1 MQHIDLLGR
10 HYTVVPIEDAD
21 RHRYDLVDNS
31 PGFQHV
37 IAVILQDLV
46 YKANRLRYFNNEFQA
61 PIRFGVPPNTEQT
74 WIAVF
79 PNKAYF
85 VYSFGKFSVY
95 RNEIYQGE
103 WVIPAAVQPNA
114 HRAAQLCFASNY
126 TGDPF
131 SQFVELVAKT
141 LIGYRYLLKQIEE
154 PHVSIG
160 EINLS
165 LPNNNS
171 IIELIKFENHNY
183 IFSFLFGGFKD
194 LLYENNLIGLITI
207 GTYTLLDAQEIVA
220 IQLAYTEKKII
231 NYITIHY
238 SYSKNCFSL
247 TINKGETESYRSE
260 ITIVFDSQRDRLGAL
275 LKNGLHILSVNEDDE
290 LKMLEFPSQN
300 SVKAECYMDN
310 YKDYNTALHFFRLF
324 TLFINRFRLLFRS
337 TGDLPPNII
346 LSAFNEEIESQLI
359 GIESPPPPPIETT
372 PAQPGVYISNH
383 NDVLSR
389 ISKFCSYYNSQVI
402 NRLSENRIIIC
413 RRNDVVHL
421 SIFKNALKKGKF
433 HFTNECIRNGGRVYF
448 SIKADMSYKLLVNDK
463 AISLQELAEQL
474 LGTRDLYIKS
484 GARRMENVTIET
496 IKESILF
503 YYTFIGEI
511 VAKHKECFEVTGG
524 GAE

>member
-10 HYTVVPIEDAD
+10 HYTVVPIEHAD
-21 RHRYDLVDNS
+21 RHKYDLVDNS

-37 IAVILQDLV
+37 IACILQDLV
-46 YKANRLRYFNNEFQA
+46 YKANRLRYFNKEFQA
-61 PIRFGVPPNTEQT
+61 PICFGVPPNTEQT
-74 WIAVF
+74 WIAKF
-79 PNKAYF
+79 PNKVYF
-85 VYSFGKFSVY
+85 VYSFGKFSIY
-95 RNEIYQGE
+95 RNEIYQGQ
-103 WVIPAAVQPNA
+103 WVIPASTQQNA
-114 HRAAQLCFASNY
+114 HEYAQLCFASKY
-126 TGDPF
+126 TDDPLA
-131 SQFVELVAKT
+131 QFVELVAKT
-141 LIGYRYLLKQIEE
+141 LIGYRYLLKRIEE

-165 LPNNNS
+165 LPNKNS
-171 IIELIKFENHNY
+171 ITEFIKFENHKY

-194 LLYENNLIGLITI
+194 LLYENNLIGIITI
-207 GTYTLLDAQEIVA
+207 GTYAQEIVV

-238 SYSKNCFSL
+238 SYRKNCFSL
-247 TINKGETESYRSE
+247 TINKGDTEVYRST
-260 ITIVFDSQRDRLGAL
+260 ITIVFDSQRDQLGML
-275 LKNGLHILSVNEDDE
+275 LKNGLRLLSVNEDDK
-290 LKMLEFPSQN
+290 LMMLEFPSQN
-300 SVKAECYMDN
+300 SVEAECYMDK
-310 YKDYNTALHFFRLF
+310 YTDYNTALHFFRLF

-337 TGDLPPNII
+337 TGDLPQNII
-346 LSAFNEEIESQLI
+346 PSPFNEEIESQLI
-359 GIESPPPPPIETT
+359 GIESPPPIETT
-372 PAQPGVYISNH
+372 PAQPGVYVSNH
-383 NDVLSR
+383 HDILSR

-433 HFTNECIRNGGRVYF
+433 HFTNECIRDGGRVYF
-448 SIKADMSYKLLVNDK
+448 SVKADMYYKLLVNDK

-474 LGTRDLYIKS
+474 LGTRDLYTKS
-484 GARRMENVTIET
+484 GAHRMENVSIET

-511 VAKHKECFEVTGG
+511 VTKHKECFEIIAG